1 MKDTIERWLGTIF
14 GLVFVALA
22 FLVTVETIM
31 RKVFNR
37 SLQGADELG
46 GYSLAIGATVAFS
59 LAMMGRSHIRVDVFH
74 DRLPKALQ
82 LLLNWLSVLCLAAFG
97 VLMAWLAWYALQ
109 DSLAY
114 RSVSQTPWATPLV
127 YPQSAW
133 LFGLTMF
140 ALVSLGYA
148 IRATWLLARGRTAQ
162 LNREFGPRSTQE
174 EVAEELED
182 LKTRSAADA
191 GARAGGAPAIDG
203 VAR

>member
-191 GARAGGAPAIDG
+191 GARASGAPAIDG